1 MSRFNHEH
9 VSTSTTVNDRVI
21 NGCILQNKTTKEFI
35 HLKTFQVA
43 SDSVSYTVTYQKNL
57 EVRHG
62 DLEGHKFKIALQRPD
77 RVRELE
83 CDFNSRVQFIDPY
96 DEVMIVLSEMHLP
109 PYTQERLVRYI
120 SAELVNISSLYGRVG
135 GGGGGGYKVEVN
147 VKVNVDCWLRIGCC
161 NKGKKD
167 NSCQVLASQVKIK
180 LTETD
185 CLVCLT
191 KLSSAES
198 RMELHCSHVFHRD
211 CATKW
216 LKKNPSCP
224 ICRANILGK
233 TVSLY

>member
-21 NGCILQNKTTKEFI
+21 NGCILQKKTTKEFI

-43 SDSVSYTVTYQKNL
+43 SDSVSFTVTYQKNL
-57 EVRHG
+57 EIRHG
-62 DLEGHKFKIALQRPD
+62 DLEGHKFKIALPRPD
-77 RVRELE
+77 PVRELA
-83 CDFNSRVQFIDPY
+83 CDFKPRVQFIDPY
-96 DEVMIVLSEMHLP
+96 DEVMIVLSEMNLP
-109 PYTQERLVRYI
+109 PYTQERIVRYI
-120 SAELVNISSLYGRVG
+120 STELVNISSLHGRVG
-135 GGGGGGYKVEVN
+135 GGGGYKLEVN
-147 VKVNVDCWLRIGCC
+147 VKVNVDCCLRIGCC

-167 NSCQVLASQVKIK
+167 SSCQVRASQVKK
-180 LTETD
+180 QVTETD
-185 CLVCLT
+185 CPVCLT

-211 CATKW
+211 CVTKW